1 MRSARNLYRI
11 NLTLAAVG
19 GLVVLAGTAVAVGR
33 VDLAPGPIGQLLN
46 DCGSFLLP
54 HVTPVGLAVLS
65 LGVLG
70 AVVLVRGLRSA
81 NRQIRGGHR
90 FLRAI
95 DVVGECRVGET
106 PVLVIAGS
114 AVRAFCAGFVRPR
127 VYVSRAAAE
136 VLGEAELAAVVAH
149 ETHHARRRD
158 PLRLL
163 LLAVLGDALFF
174 LPALLRLRRRYATLT
189 ELAADEAAIAA
200 LGDASHL
207 AAALLQF
214 GDAGRDDVV
223 GVDPERVDHLLGGPP
238 NWDLPVA
245 ALVGALL
252 TLAGL
257 LALVFAAVTSSTGA
271 RTSLAQLAAQSCML
285 AMTVG
290 PIIAL
295 AGIGVLGRRAL
306 GRSR

>member
-19 GLVVLAGTAVAVGR
+19 ALVVLAGTAVAVGR
-33 VDLAPGPIGQLLN
+33 VDLALGPIGRLLN

-54 HVTPVGLAVLS
+54 HVTPVGVAILS
-65 LGVLG
+65 VGVLG
-70 AVVLVRGLRSA
+70 AVVLARGLRSA
-81 NRQIRGGHR
+81 SRQIRGCHR
-90 FLRAI
+90 FLRVI
-95 DVVGECRVGET
+95 DVVGERRVRET
-106 PVLVIAGS
+106 PVLLIAGS
-114 AVRAFCAGFVRPR
+114 CVQAFCAGFVRPR
-127 VYVSRAAAE
+127 VYASRAAAE
-136 VLGEAELAAVVAH
+136 RLGEIELAAVVAH
-149 ETHHARRRD
+149 EAHHARRRD

-200 LGDASHL
+200 VGDASHL
-207 AAALLQF
+207 ASALLQF
-214 GDAGRDDVV
+214 GEAGVEDVV
-223 GVDPERVDHLLGGPP
+223 GVHPERVDHLLGGSPS
-238 NWDLPVA
+238 WDLPVA

-257 LALVFAAVTSSTGA
+257 VALVFAAAASSTGA

-285 AMTVG
+285 AMILG

-295 AGIGVLGRRAL
+295 AGLGVLGRRAI
-306 GRSR
+306 GRGR